1 MAGIQEEAGRRK
13 NQRKRDKWGV
23 GGLVGEGCCE
33 WHWASQAGTGHRPGG
48 GRMYGCYVSL
58 GALIRGV
65 DRALIG
71 RNFCAFTPS
80 APNLLGANRALVNS
94 FGIDQ

>member
-1 MAGIQEEAGRRK
+1 
-13 NQRKRDKWGV
+13 
-23 GGLVGEGCCE
+23 
-33 WHWASQAGTGHRPGG
+33 
-48 GRMYGCYVSL
+48 MYGCYVSL

-80 APNLLGANRALVNS
+80 APNLLGANTALVNS
-94 FGIDQ
+94 FGIDE